1 MAKRTGYTELPLHYG
16 KAPRW
21 LFDLMKKLAREISI
35 VIVEEFGPE
44 DLLQKLSDPAWF
56 QAFGCVLGFDWH
68 SSGLTTT
75 TLGALKDGLK
85 GTENDLGIFIAGGK
99 GKTSRKTPDQIE
111 EFCNKYSIS
120 LPVQS
125 PMSNVAAPLVYAS
138 KMAAKVDNTALQDG
152 YQLYHHVFIFSKSG
166 TWTVVQQ
173 GMNPDIHYAR
183 RYHWLSE
190 NVESFVNEPHKGIIC
205 DQKGKPLNMV
215 AEESEKSRKA
225 STELSHEKP
234 EKLVSE
240 LKKAK
245 SLVLPKHHEVLIS
258 GIHPDYIY
266 KSLIKSH
273 ERNPK
278 NFEELLST
286 EGVGPKAIRAL
297 ALLSDLIFKAQPSFK
312 DPAKYSFAHGGKDG
326 HPYPVDRKTYQTSI
340 NVLHDVLNKAKIGHS
355 DKMKAFER
363 LKAFLV

>member
-1 MAKRTGYTELPLHYG
+1 MAKRTGFTELPLHYG
-16 KAPRW
+16 KTPRW

-35 VIVEEFGPE
+35 TIVEEFGPE
-44 DLLQKLSDPAWF
+44 DLLRKLSDPAWF

-75 TLGALKDGLK
+75 ALGALKEGLK
-85 GTENDLGIFIAGGK
+85 GTEKELGIFIAGGK
-99 GKTSRKTPDQIE
+99 GKTSRQTPDEIE
-111 EFCNKYSIS
+111 KFCNKYSITLPTTPYS
-120 LPVQS
+120 LIP
-125 PMSNVAAPLVYAS
+125 NPLVYAS

-166 TWTVVQQ
+166 AWTVVQQ

-190 NVESFVNEPHKGIIC
+190 NVKSFVNEPHKGIIC

-215 AEESEKSRKA
+215 AEESDNARKA

-234 EKLVSE
+234 DTLIKE
-240 LKKAK
+240 LKKVK
-245 SLVLPKHHEVLIS
+245 RLTLPKTHEVLVA
-258 GIHPDYIY
+258 GIHPDYLY
-266 KSLIKSH
+266 RSFIKGY

-286 EGVGPKAIRAL
+286 EGIGPKAIRAL
-297 ALLSDLIFKAQPSFK
+297 ALLSDLIFKAKPSFR

-326 HPYPVDRKTYQTSI
+326 HPYPVDRKTYKTSI
-340 NVLHDVLNKAKIGHS
+340 DVLHDALNKAKIGHS
-355 DKMKAFER
+355 DKMQAFER
-363 LKAFLV
+363 LKNFLS